1 MICTDKLIFMK
12 THHMSTECIIEQPD
26 SQATLTYRLGFENKI
41 SQCSKMGKNS
51 SPFVVFKILIRA
63 QLEKKL

>member
-1 MICTDKLIFMK
+1 
-12 THHMSTECIIEQPD
+12 MSTECIIEQPD